1 MFAKALKSVS
11 VYTYPVIISQRLYDG
26 KVKCA
31 CATFIVLNEEGWI
44 LTSAH
49 VLAVLDIAKKHSIEY
64 SDYKKRKAEIET
76 DLKLNIKQKNK
87 KIKRLPVNK
96 QWIINQSYWWG
107 KDGVTI
113 KNFHI
118 DGMADLATGRLEP
131 FDSKSI
137 SVYPTFKDPKK
148 GLSVGTSLCR
158 LGFPFHNI
166 NATFDEDKKSFQIA
180 PGVLP
185 MPRFPLEGI
194 HTRVA
199 IFVDEKSKRKSKFI
213 ETSSPGLRGQSG
225 GPIFDIHGN
234 IWGLQSRTS
243 HFALGFKPKV
253 KHGNKETEENQ
264 FLNVGLGT
272 HVEEISH
279 FLTDNKIKFN
289 LST

>member
-1 MFAKALKSVS
+1 MFVNALKSVS
-11 VYTYPVIISQRLYDG
+11 VYTFPVIISQRFYNEN
-26 KVKCA
+26 VKCR
-31 CATFIVLNEEGWI
+31 CATFIILNEEGWI

-49 VLAVLDIAKKHSIEY
+49 VLALLNIAKKHSIEY
-64 SDYKKRKAEIET
+64 SDYKKRKVEIESNP
-76 DLKLNIKQKNK
+76 KLNIQQKNK
-87 KIKRLPVNK
+87 RIKHLPINK

-107 KDGVTI
+107 KDRVAI
-113 KNFHI
+113 NNFFI
-118 DGMADLATGRLEP
+118 DRMADLAIGRIEP

-137 SVYPTFKDPKK
+137 SVYPTFKNPKK
-148 GLSVGTSLCR
+148 ELSVGTSLCR

-166 NATFDEDKKSFQIA
+166 NASFDEDKNSFQIA

-185 MPRFPLEGI
+185 MPRFPIEGI

-199 IFVDEKSKRKSKFI
+199 IFVDEKSKREVKFI

-225 GPIFDIHGN
+225 GPIFDIYGN

-243 HFALGFKPKV
+243 SFSLGFKPKV
-253 KHGNKETEENQ
+253 KHGNKEVEENQ

-272 HVEEISH
+272 HVEEIIH
-279 FLTDNKIKFN
+279 FLLKNKIKFN